1 MRAASYAV
9 KHGYTKVYSFNGGI
23 PEWRKFNYPM
33 VIDPAWQVIKVKKL
47 SPAAFKS
54 MMDDNAVYI
63 LDVRPLNFKRDR
75 SFIPGAHHC
84 PLVFLE
90 ERYRTLPL
98 DQDLLLTDWAM
109 RQSPVAAKFL
119 IINGYRV
126 KGVLKGGMERWK
138 SESHPF
144 EERDPILPP
153 GSMAE

>member
-1 MRAASYAV
+1 MRAARFAV
-9 KHGYTKVYSFNGGI
+9 NHGYTKVYSFNGGI

-33 VIDPAWQVIKVKKL
+33 VIDPAWQSIKVRKL

-54 MMDDNAVYI
+54 MVDGKAVYI

-75 SFIPGAHHC
+75 SFIAGAHHC

-90 ERYRTLPL
+90 KRYQSIPL
-98 DQDLLLTDWAM
+98 NQDVLLTDWAM

-119 IINGYRV
+119 IIKGYRV

-138 SESHPF
+138 SESYPF
-144 EERDPILPP
+144 EEREPVLPH
-153 GSMAE
+153 GSGAE